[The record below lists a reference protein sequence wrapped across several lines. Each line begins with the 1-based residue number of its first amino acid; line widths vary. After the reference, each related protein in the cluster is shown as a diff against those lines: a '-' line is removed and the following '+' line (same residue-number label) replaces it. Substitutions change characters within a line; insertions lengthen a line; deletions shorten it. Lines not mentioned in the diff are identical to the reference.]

1 MGKRKVYSEE
11 QVAANLVLPGPGHV
25 FGKVVGLAGSGWA
38 IVNCSDGVTRKCRV
52 RGKLRRKIW
61 VRLEDL
67 VLVEPWSFQNDRGEI
82 LFRYATN
89 QYDYLVS
96 NGYLSKEFLESAS

>member
-11 QVAANLVLPGPGHV
+11 QVAANLVTPGPGHV
-25 FGKVVGLAGSGWA
+25 LGKVVSLIGSGWA
-38 IVNCSDGVTRKCRV
+38 TVRCTDGPTRKCRV

-61 VRLEDL
+61 VRLNDL
-67 VLVEPWSFQNDRGEI
+67 VLVEPWPFQKDHGEI
-82 LFRYATN
+82 LFRYTQN

-96 NGYLSKEFLESAS
+96 NGYLTREFIEAAS